1 MKTTEP
7 EYKKVDALL
16 IDLEGVE
23 GSCDL
28 DMGAHAWREMGRIG
42 QLDIL
47 SDWIRLLQE
56 LYETASEQHK
66 RDFAVDIEYDER
78 KRVHD
83 SRIPEREIGE
93 GE

>member
-1 MKTTEP
+1 MKTTEA
-7 EYKKVDALL
+7 EHKKVGALM
-16 IDLEGVE
+16 IDLEGGE
-23 GSCDL
+23 GSFVL
-28 DMGAHAWREMGRIG
+28 DIEAHAWREMGRIG

-83 SRIPEREIGE
+83 SRIPEREIGK